1 MKKSQL
7 SDKQLE
13 DILGQMPK
21 VKDHRDSRDIYQNI
35 AHRVEKR
42 KKMPTWV
49 IPGAALAAVLFLAF
63 ILSPGLMGVNHSA
76 DKSMESNSASDAK
89 SSMEMDTA
97 VRDDTANE
105 SASQEESTLMM
116 DAADG
121 DVEKKSKE
129 FSAMDKANSYDGLI
143 SLYPEEVDIETSET
157 FTYAIPDDQAMA
169 IVPVTVTTPKE
180 EGKSLIES
188 YTETMPKLKEKE
200 WGLTDYYPMDATW
213 NFDEATKTLTMDVK
227 QDHPYRDGSAA
238 NIMFV
243 ESMTQNFSGAGIDKM
258 VLTTE
263 GKPGIELSNYG
274 QMKELPLNTES
285 KNRRGY
291 LFLTVEGMPN
301 PYLVP
306 TKEQH
311 ETIGAAF
318 AQMWK
323 GDEIG
328 YLSASLPEDFSLA
341 QTNTTADGILEITL
355 DKNTTLDDSF
365 LPNLEAVLMTAR
377 EFDYSGVRFTNAN
390 IDQLGPFN
398 LNVVLPLPLAPNKK
412 NID

>member
-13 DILGQMPK
+13 EILGQMPK

-42 KKMPTWV
+42 KTMPTWV

-76 DKSMESNSASDAK
+76 DKSIESNSASDAK
-89 SSMEMDTA
+89 SFMEMDTA

-121 DVEKKSKE
+121 EAEEKSKE
-129 FSAMDKANSYDGLI
+129 FAAMDKANPYDGLI
-143 SLYPEEVDIETSET
+143 SLYAEEVDTETSEIL
-157 FTYAIPDDQAMA
+157 TYAIPDDQAMR

-180 EGKSLIES
+180 EGKSWIDN
-188 YTETMPKLKEKE
+188 YTETMPKLMEKE
-200 WGLTDYYPMDATW
+200 WGLTDYYPMDAAW

-227 QDHPYRDGSAA
+227 QNNPYRDGSTA
-238 NIMFV
+238 NVIFID
-243 ESMTQNFSGAGIDKM
+243 SMTQNFSGAGIDKM
-258 VLTTE
+258 VLSTE
-263 GKPGIELSNYG
+263 GKPGLELSNIG
-274 QMKELPLNTES
+274 LLEELPLNAET
-285 KNRRGY
+285 KKRRAY
-291 LFLTVEGMPN
+291 LFLTVEGVQN

-311 ETIGAAF
+311 ESIGKAF
-318 AQMWK
+318 EQMWK
-323 GDEIG
+323 GDG
-328 YLSASLPEDFSLA
+328 YLSASLPEIFSLA
-341 QTNTTADGILEITL
+341 ETNKSENDILEITI
-355 DKNTTLDDSF
+355 DKNTTLDESY
-365 LPNLEAVLMTAR
+365 LPNLEAILMTAS

-398 LNVVLPLPLAPNKK
+398 LNEVLPLPLAPNKK
-412 NID
+412 NIN

>member
-13 DILGQMPK
+13 EILGQMPK

-76 DKSMESNSASDAK
+76 DKSVESNSASDAK

-121 DVEKKSKE
+121 EVEEKSKE
-129 FSAMDKANSYDGLI
+129 FAAMDKANPYDGLI
-143 SLYPEEVDIETSET
+143 SLYAEEVETETSEI
-157 FTYAIPDDQAMA
+157 FTYAIPDDQAMV
-169 IVPVTVTTPKE
+169 IVPVTVTTPKK

-188 YTETMPKLKEKE
+188 YTETMPMLKEKE

-227 QDHPYRDGSAA
+227 QNHPYRDGSTP
-238 NIMFV
+238 NKMFV
-243 ESMTQNFSGAGIDKM
+243 ETMTQNFSVAGISKII
-258 VLTTE
+258 LTTE
-263 GKPGIELSNYG
+263 GKPGIDLGNFGPME
-274 QMKELPLNTES
+274 ELPLNAEAKT
-285 KNRRGY
+285 RRAY
-291 LFLTVEGMPN
+291 FFLTVEGMPN

-311 ETIGAAF
+311 KTIGDAF

-323 GDEIG
+323 GDEKG

-341 QTNTTADGILEITL
+341 QTKKTEDDILEITL
-355 DKNTTLDDSF
+355 DKNLTLGESF
-365 LPNLEAVLMTAR
+365 LPNLEAILMTAS

-398 LNVVLPLPLAPNKK
+398 LNEVLPLPLAPNKK
-412 NID
+412 NFN